1 MVKNSLIVI
10 ILFALSGWLLDH
22 GYKEYK
28 IKTTDDLTG
37 LLNEKEL
44 SRFPRVP
51 YQLGR
56 RAYYNNA
63 DETATG
69 YLIKAISG
77 DIFFMSAWLRLA
89 EIKAAAGHIK
99 NAREV
104 LEFTSRYTRKVIRW
118 KWRQTLLARELGM
131 NNLFFF
137 NTNILLSRPGKRSD
151 TFQLIDTH
159 FDRRTEQALNVLA
172 PEHITAYLNWLIG
185 WNRVEDTRA
194 VWKKITKS
202 GPPALDLANRY
213 IHFLV
218 GRNEIEPAA
227 MIWREL
233 TGIKGV
239 TNPGFEKVSTQ
250 TGFDWRYS
258 AARPGKWRIRRVGLP
273 VYSGDFA
280 LEITFEGRENLSFS
294 NLWQIVPVTSQAS
307 FKLTYAWKTED
318 VTTDQG
324 PFIEIYGYNCKGLYK
339 RGQMMLKT
347 NSWQEDTINFAPP
360 EECRAAVIRLRR
372 LPSKR
377 FDSLIS
383 GTIWL
388 DDFHL
393 EIDTRVQRAG
403 H

>member
-10 ILFALSGWLLDH
+10 ILVSLSGWLFIH
-22 GYKEYK
+22 GCKEYQ
-28 IKTTDDLTG
+28 IKTAEDPAG
-37 LLNEKEL
+37 LLQEDEL

-51 YQLGR
+51 YKLGR

-63 DETATG
+63 DETAEV

-77 DIFFMSAWLRLA
+77 DIFFISAWLRLA
-89 EIKAAAGHIK
+89 EIKETTGNVK
-99 NAREV
+99 KAREI
-104 LEFTSRYTRKVIRW
+104 LKFTSRYTRKVIRW

-137 NTNILLSRPGKRSD
+137 NANVLLTRPGKRPD
-151 TFQLIDTH
+151 TFQLLDTH
-159 FDRRTEQALNVLA
+159 FNRRSRPILNVLA
-172 PEHITAYLNWLIG
+172 PEHMTDYLSWLIG
-185 WNRVEDTRA
+185 WNRVDDTRT
-194 VWKKITKS
+194 VWQEITKS
-202 GPPALDLANRY
+202 GPPDLDLANRY

-227 MIWREL
+227 TIWRKL
-233 TGIKGV
+233 TGIKGL

-273 VYSGDFA
+273 VHSGNFA

-294 NLWQIVPVTSQAS
+294 NLWQIVPMTSQS
-307 FKLTYAWKTED
+307 PFKLTYAWKTQD

-339 RGQMMLKT
+339 RGQMMLQT
-347 NSWQEDTINFAPP
+347 NNWQEGAIDFTPP
-360 EECRAAVIRLRR
+360 EGCPAAVIRLRR

-383 GTIWL
+383 GTVWL
-388 DDFHL
+388 DDFRL
-393 EIDTRVQRAG
+393 EIK
-403 H
+403 